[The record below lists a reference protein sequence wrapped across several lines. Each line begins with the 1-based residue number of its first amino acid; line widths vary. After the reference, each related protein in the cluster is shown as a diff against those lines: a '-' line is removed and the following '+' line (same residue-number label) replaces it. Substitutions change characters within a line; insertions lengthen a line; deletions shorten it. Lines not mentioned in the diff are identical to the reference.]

1 MLVYIVINKIN
12 NKKYIGYT
20 TKTLHDRIK
29 THVLKAYSKSSKHYN
44 YNFQRAIRK
53 YSIDNFT
60 WEVLCNCYSKKECI
74 EKEIEYIKKYNS
86 VSPNGY
92 NLTYGGEG
100 GLQSQETRKKIS
112 ESIKKYNKL
121 NPNRHNRMLN
131 MSAETRK
138 NVAQKAWIT
147 KRKNG
152 YKAPLG
158 FKMSDSSKQKMSFTK
173 NKKNKCNWINILSG
187 EIVCKSLTD
196 MSKYTGLSIG
206 VFNHLKQGRQQKTK
220 CGWRLYI
227 K

>member
-100 GLQSQETRKKIS
+100 GLQSQETRKK
-112 ESIKKYNKL
+112 YQ
-121 NPNRHNRMLN
+121 NPL
-131 MSAETRK
+131 K
-138 NVAQKAWIT
+138 NI
-147 KRKNG
+147 
-152 YKAPLG
+152 
-158 FKMSDSSKQKMSFTK
+158 
-173 NKKNKCNWINILSG
+173 IN
-187 EIVCKSLTD
+187 
-196 MSKYTGLSIG
+196 
-206 VFNHLKQGRQQKTK
+206 
-220 CGWRLYI
+220 
-227 K
+227 